1 MFSLN
6 KLLIAIALVLTFNV
20 CANAQN
26 NTDQALEKAKE
37 VSQQFVDDHNIDE
50 EKQVYITRVVYSY
63 NKNLARLNAQEDLSE
78 AQIDSRLSEMK
89 SSLSDLIKNALND
102 NQLTEEFIQEFEF
115 E

>member
-20 CANAQN
+20 GANAQN

-37 VSQQFVDDHNIDE
+37 VSQQFVDDHNIDQ
-50 EKQVYITRVVYSY
+50 EKQVYITRAVYSY

-89 SSLSDLIKNALND
+89 SSLSDLVKNALND